1 MRSYEVGLIMN
12 PSLEE
17 AELTQ
22 AIEKVSGYITT
33 GGGVVSAVNVWG
45 KRTMTYSIRRRHEGV
60 YVFVQ
65 ATLEARA
72 IAELERS
79 LKLDE
84 NVLRYL
90 LVLQEG

>member
-12 PSLEE
+12 PALEE
-17 AELTQ
+17 AEMTQ
-22 AIEKVSGYITT
+22 AIEKVSGYLKS
-33 GGGVVSAVNVWG
+33 GGGVVSSVNVWG
-45 KRTMTYSIRRRHEGV
+45 KRTLTYPIRRRHDGV

-65 ATLEARA
+65 ATLESRA
-72 IAELERS
+72 IPELERS